1 MRFVSNIACSSP
13 LLSIDLFIQYLFRIN
28 AIEAELKQ
36 TETTNGQMKKDVK
49 QLKEKLEDVDIQ
61 LNESQIRCN
70 YLAEDNEKLLEQL
83 RLQREELEAE
93 KRANTQV
100 GERSAE
106 RCVHRCGLVGRT
118 FEVRIIT

>member
-1 MRFVSNIACSSP
+1 MKC
-13 LLSIDLFIQYLFRIN
+13 LFRIS

-49 QLKEKLEDVDIQ
+49 QLKDKLEDVDVQ
-61 LNESQIRCN
+61 LNQSQIRCN

-93 KRANTQV
+93 KRTNAQV
-100 GERSAE
+100 VFIQNIHCS
-106 RCVHRCGLVGRT
+106 
-118 FEVRIIT
+118 FEMF